1 MRNLSTQNSN
11 YQVFSLLS
19 KLLGKQVSYGVIF
32 PKNYRKTIN
41 KIPVLYLL
49 HGLFGS
55 YENWL
60 ENTKI
65 LEYAEEIP
73 YLIVF
78 VDAGNSW
85 YSNSSNIPN
94 HFYESHFFEEFFPII
109 EQKFKIGGEG
119 KSRAIGGLS
128 MGGYGAFKF
137 ALRRPD
143 FFCLAASMSGA
154 FQIPEIF
161 ENKLWQELEPSIKAV
176 FGNDSQLKKHNNLIK
191 IIENFP
197 NDKIFSL
204 PHFYF
209 DCGNEDSFLENNIA
223 LEKVFQHRKISHEFQ
238 IISGGHDWVYWNLQI
253 QQILKKS
260 SQIFHKHNIIN

>member
-1 MRNLSTQNSN
+1 MN
-11 YQVFSLLS
+11 YVCKPLH
-19 KLLGKQVSYGVIF
+19 
-32 PKNYRKTIN
+32 
-41 KIPVLYLL
+41 LL

-55 YENWL
+55 YENWV

-85 YSNSSNIPN
+85 YSDNSNIPN
-94 HFYESHFFEEFFPII
+94 HFYESHFFEEIFPIV
-109 EQKFKIGGEG
+109 EQKFKIGGER

-128 MGGYGAFKF
+128 MGGYGAFAF
-137 ALRRPD
+137 AVRRPG
-143 FFCLAASMSGA
+143 FFCLAASMSVA

-161 ENKLWQELEPSIKAV
+161 ENKIWHELQPSINAV
-176 FGNDSQLKKHNNLIK
+176 FGNNSKLKNHNNLLK

-197 NDKIFSL
+197 DNKIASL

-209 DCGNEDSFLENNIA
+209 DCGTEDSFLENNIDI
-223 LEKVFQHRKISHEFQ
+223 EKVFQQRKISHEFQ
-238 IISGGHDWVYWNLQI
+238 KVSGGHDWVYWNSRI
-253 QQILKKS
+253 QQILHKAD
-260 SQIFHKHNIIN
+260 QIFNKQ